1 MTMPSSLFQQRT
13 SPPTRPSPLFRR
25 TSTGLGNWLDSYPP
39 SVKNAVCANDLY
51 TFGTL
56 PESPAVDQQ
65 TRQLGNV
72 GIGWDDHPR
81 PPLTSKDLRK
91 AFDWL
96 RNMDV
101 VLVQEELY
109 PAGMAMLDFVFG
121 FGVEGI
127 GDSIAAIFAKARVGA
142 PEHELHG
149 AGDGSEDL
157 PAPDFLDEA
166 ERDGGGGG
174 GGGGGDGDAAERQP
188 AEKQPSLRTLFKA
201 NKTLCAAIRQANS
214 YDLLLH
220 SEAKRIFNFNKAAML
235 AL

>member
-174 GGGGGDGDAAERQP
+174 DAAERQP

>member
-1 MTMPSSLFQQRT
+1 
-13 SPPTRPSPLFRR
+13 
-25 TSTGLGNWLDSYPP
+25 
-39 SVKNAVCANDLY
+39 
-51 TFGTL
+51 
-56 PESPAVDQQ
+56 
-65 TRQLGNV
+65 
-72 GIGWDDHPR
+72 
-81 PPLTSKDLRK
+81 
-91 AFDWL
+91 
-96 RNMDV
+96 MDV

-174 GGGGGDGDAAERQP
+174 DAAERQP